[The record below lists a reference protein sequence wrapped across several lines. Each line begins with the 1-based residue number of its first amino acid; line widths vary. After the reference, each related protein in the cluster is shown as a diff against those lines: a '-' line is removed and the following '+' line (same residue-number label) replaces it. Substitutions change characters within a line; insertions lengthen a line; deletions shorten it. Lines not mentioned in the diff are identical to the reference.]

1 MKQMQIIVEGVSEE
15 KIQQDIERM
24 TKGWRLFF
32 EKPTGANYEFINTFW
47 GVAWD
52 GTVEDLKEVLT
63 KGLKVGD
70 KNKHAI
76 VVFEWN
82 GRDRFAYCTWTRE
95 LYDFNT
101 ELKHYIDP
109 KLKISV
115 GVTEEINKI
124 LQN

>member
-1 MKQMQIIVEGVSEE
+1 MKQMRIIVDGVSEE
-15 KIQQDIERM
+15 QIQQDIERM

-32 EKPTGANYEFINTFW
+32 VEPTGANYEFINTFW
-47 GVAWD
+47 GRVWD
-52 GTVEDLKEVLT
+52 GTVENLKEIVT
-63 KGLKVGD
+63 AGTKVGD

-76 VVFEWN
+76 VTFKWDGE
-82 GRDRFAYCTWTRE
+82 DRFAYCTWTRE

-101 ELKHYIDP
+101 KLKHYIDP
-109 KLKISV
+109 KLTISV